1 MSVGLAASCLNRADV
16 DMKKIHMRGTWLRCR
31 QGGFENNFISIPTTD
46 QSQDV
51 LHDGPSQK

>member
-1 MSVGLAASCLNRADV
+1 
-16 DMKKIHMRGTWLRCR
+16 MKKIHMRGTWLRGR

-51 LHDGPSQK
+51 VHDEPSQK